1 MLKQLQINH
10 EQQRW
15 AVNSMDDCFEDFDK
29 QIDIKVG
36 IGCDIEKKT
45 YLSAWKRYFNKRSI
59 FYHKGFKGD
68 IMIVKFFQ
76 VRNIQDS
83 KQVKQVEISK
93 LSPLFMAK
101 NGKNC
106 NTATQDT

>member
-1 MLKQLQINH
+1 
-10 EQQRW
+10 
-15 AVNSMDDCFEDFDK
+15 
-29 QIDIKVG
+29 
-36 IGCDIEKKT
+36 
-45 YLSAWKRYFNKRSI
+45 
-59 FYHKGFKGD
+59 
-68 IMIVKFFQ
+68 MIVKFFQ

-106 NTATQDT
+106 NTATQDTYKNC